1 MIAVTGRFGRYSRLL
16 AAKDYARVF
25 ENPIRSSDNYFT
37 VLACKRDVGVAR
49 LGLAVSKKNAK
60 LAVERNRIKRLTRES
75 FRAHKSELEGLDIVV
90 MNRRQT
96 AQQDNRTLVQSLS
109 RHWQKLASLC
119 EDSLS

>member
-1 MIAVTGRFGRYSRLL
+1 LTVVTQKFDRKSRLL
-16 AAKDYARVF
+16 TAKDYARVF
-25 ENPIRSSDNYFT
+25 ENPIRSSDNCFT
-37 VLACKRDVGVAR
+37 LLARKRDGGEPR

-75 FRAHKSELEGLDIVV
+75 FRTRKNELQGLDIVV

-96 AQQDNRTLVQSLS
+96 AQQDNRTLALSLS

-119 EDSLS
+119 ADSLS

>member
-1 MIAVTGRFGRYSRLL
+1 LIAVSERFSRYSRLL
-16 AAKDYARVF
+16 TAKDYARVF
-25 ENPIRSSDNYFT
+25 ENPARSSDNCFT
-37 VLACKRDVGVAR
+37 VLARKREAGVAR

-75 FRAHKSELEGLDIVV
+75 FRVHKSELEGLDIVV

-96 AQQDNRTLVQSLS
+96 AQQDNRTLTQSLS